1 MDTRTKLLRA
11 AEKLL
16 NASPDGEVTTREVCE
31 AAGVGQPV
39 LYRQFGDKTGL
50 LRALVDYGFDRYL
63 ATKRARAPSEDPIAD
78 LRQGWDTHIAFAL
91 DHPALYRLMFSP
103 SFESVPD
110 AAGEA
115 MDILHGVLVR
125 CAEAGRLAVEVELA
139 AQMIM
144 SANVGVALS
153 LITQPDRYAHAE
165 LSRRVRDAIHQEL
178 LSGGPA
184 ARARA
189 RPARVAAVANQLAA
203 LVAAEDELPLTDAE
217 RGLLAQWLGTLAA
230 DTKPGAA

>member
-11 AEKLL
+11 AERLL

-63 ATKRARAPSEDPIAD
+63 ATKRAAAPSEDPVAD
-78 LRQGWDTHIAFAL
+78 LRQGWDTHVAFAL

-115 MDILHGVLVR
+115 MDILRGVLVR
-125 CAEAGRLAVEVELA
+125 CAEAGRLAVEVDLA
-139 AQMIM
+139 AQVIM

-165 LSRRVRDAIHQEL
+165 LSQRVRDAVHRDL
-178 LSGGPA
+178 LSDA
-184 ARARA
+184 A
-189 RPARVAAVANQLAA
+189 PARSAGVAVVANQLAA
-203 LVAAEDELPLTDAE
+203 LIAAGDDVPLTAAE
-217 RGLLAQWLGTLAA
+217 RGLLAQWLSALAA
-230 DTKPGAA
+230 GTKPRAA